1 MLIFLQNHAAS
12 ICLALSILWGP
23 LACRRILIP
32 TSIEFHFGSWLCSVI
47 FPINIH
53 ALLNLA
59 VSEILLVLVGLAASA
74 VGVLY
79 TSIEG
84 LIHEK
89 VYAENQF

>member
-1 MLIFLQNHAAS
+1 MR
-12 ICLALSILWGP
+12 P
-23 LACRRILIP
+23 RILIP
-32 TSIEFHFGSWLCSVI
+32 SGIEFNFWSWLCSVI

-89 VYAENQF
+89 VYAENLF

>member
-1 MLIFLQNHAAS
+1 M
-12 ICLALSILWGP
+12 
-23 LACRRILIP
+23 
-32 TSIEFHFGSWLCSVI
+32 
-47 FPINIH
+47 FPIHIH

-59 VSEILLVLVGLAASA
+59 VSETWLDLQTLAASS
-74 VGVLY
+74 GVLY